1 MEQETINPYFEL
13 GVKPGVSHKQL
24 KQAYRQSVMRYH
36 PDTAASGN
44 GNTEKFR
51 QVTEAYQLL
60 QKMNAYE
67 SASSSKKTT
76 SRASHL
82 RQKFSSVFFNK
93 RRQEEQNVEPWWEKL
108 SVNQE
113 NNEKIKVNRQT
124 TNLSLEELINCVE
137 LTENQYVRQVA
148 LEAIA
153 AKKDEGGVK
162 YLLHLL
168 QNSKTSNRNQ
178 VIQALGQC
186 GFQQVNKYLLPFV
199 TDPAIEIS
207 TSAIKSLERIN
218 AANLSLVI
226 EILRKESSCW
236 QHSIMQPLSKLK
248 NKVFS
253 ATLSKRRLGSLLL
266 RTRKLTEEQLEIALL
281 MQKRFPLLLGQI
293 LRYLEYVTI
302 PDIQNLIASQKNFS

>member
-1 MEQETINPYFEL
+1 MEQQVTNPYFEL
-13 GVKPGVSHKQL
+13 GVKPGVSPKQL

-36 PDTAASGN
+36 PDTAAGKGN
-44 GNTEKFR
+44 AKKFR

-67 SASSSKKTT
+67 AASSSKKTVSRT
-76 SRASHL
+76 SNL

-93 RRQEEQNVEPWWEKL
+93 RRQENQTEKPWWDNIDVPQGK
-108 SVNQE
+108 
-113 NNEKIKVNRQT
+113 NEKIKVNRQT

-137 LTENQYVRQVA
+137 LSANQYVHQVA

-153 AKKDEGGVK
+153 AKRDERGVK

-168 QNSKTSNRNQ
+168 QNSENSNRNQ

-186 GFQQVNKYLLPFV
+186 GFQGVNKYLLAYV
-199 TDPAIEIS
+199 TDPDIEIS
-207 TSAIKSLERIN
+207 TSAIKALERLN
-218 AANLSLVI
+218 AANRSLVV
-226 EILRKESSCW
+226 EILRKKNPTW
-236 QHSIMQPLSKLK
+236 QNSLLQPLSKLK

-253 ATLSKRRLGSLLL
+253 VAASKRKLGDLLL
-266 RTRKLTEEQLEIALL
+266 RERKLTEEQLEISLL

-293 LRYLEYVTI
+293 LRYLDYVSI
-302 PDIQNLIASQKNFS
+302 PEIQNSIASQKNFS

>member
-1 MEQETINPYFEL
+1 MEQQVTNPYFEL
-13 GVKPGVSHKQL
+13 GVKPGVSPKQL

-36 PDTAASGN
+36 PDTAAGKGN
-44 GNTEKFR
+44 AEKFR

-67 SASSSKKTT
+67 AASSSKKTVSRT
-76 SRASHL
+76 SNL

-93 RRQEEQNVEPWWEKL
+93 RRQEIQAEKSWWDNIDVPQGK
-108 SVNQE
+108 
-113 NNEKIKVNRQT
+113 NEKIKVNRQT

-137 LTENQYVRQVA
+137 LSANQYVHQVA

-153 AKKDEGGVK
+153 AKRDEGGVK

-168 QNSKTSNRNQ
+168 QNSENSNRNQ

-186 GFQQVNKYLLPFV
+186 GFQGVNKYLLAYV
-199 TDPAIEIS
+199 TDPDIEIS
-207 TSAIKSLERIN
+207 TSAIKALERLN
-218 AANLSLVI
+218 AANRSLVI
-226 EILRKESSCW
+226 EILRKKNPTW
-236 QHSIMQPLSKLK
+236 QNSLLQPLSKLK

-253 ATLSKRRLGSLLL
+253 VASSKRKLGDLLL
-266 RTRKLTEEQLEIALL
+266 RERKLTAEQLEIALL

-293 LRYLEYVTI
+293 LRYLDYVSI
-302 PDIQNLIASQKNFS
+302 PEIQNSIASQKNFS

>member
-1 MEQETINPYFEL
+1 MEQQVTNPYFEL
-13 GVKPGVSHKQL
+13 GVKPGVSPKQL

-36 PDTAASGN
+36 PDKAAGKGN
-44 GNTEKFR
+44 AKKFR

-67 SASSSKKTT
+67 AASSSKKTVSRT
-76 SRASHL
+76 SNL

-93 RRQEEQNVEPWWEKL
+93 RRQENQTEKPWWDNIDVPQGK
-108 SVNQE
+108 
-113 NNEKIKVNRQT
+113 NEKIKVNRQT

-137 LTENQYVRQVA
+137 LSANQYVHQVA

-153 AKKDEGGVK
+153 AKRDERGVK

-168 QNSKTSNRNQ
+168 QNSENSNRNQ

-186 GFQQVNKYLLPFV
+186 GFQGVNKYLLAYV
-199 TDPAIEIS
+199 TDPDIEIS
-207 TSAIKSLERIN
+207 TSAIKALERLN
-218 AANLSLVI
+218 AANRSLVV
-226 EILRKESSCW
+226 EILRKKNPTW
-236 QHSIMQPLSKLK
+236 QNSLLQPLLKLK

-253 ATLSKRRLGSLLL
+253 VASSKRKLGDLLL
-266 RTRKLTEEQLEIALL
+266 RERKLTAEQLEISLL

-293 LRYLEYVTI
+293 LRYLDYVSI
-302 PDIQNLIASQKNFS
+302 PEIQNSIASQKNFS

>member
-1 MEQETINPYFEL
+1 MEQQVTNPYFEL
-13 GVKPGVSHKQL
+13 GVKPGVSTKQL

-36 PDTAASGN
+36 PDTTAGK

-67 SASSSKKTT
+67 AASSSKKTISRT
-76 SRASHL
+76 SNL

-93 RRQEEQNVEPWWEKL
+93 RRQENQAEKPWWDNIDVPQGK
-108 SVNQE
+108 
-113 NNEKIKVNRQT
+113 NEKIKVNRQT

-137 LTENQYVRQVA
+137 LSVNQYVRQVA

-153 AKKDEGGVK
+153 AKMDEGGVK

-168 QNSKTSNRNQ
+168 QNSEKSNLNQ

-186 GFQQVNKYLLPFV
+186 GFQGVNKYLLAYV
-199 TDPAIEIS
+199 TDPDIEIS
-207 TSAIKSLERIN
+207 TSAIKALERLN
-218 AANLSLVI
+218 AANRSLIV
-226 EILRKESSCW
+226 EILRKENPTW
-236 QHSIMQPLSKLK
+236 QNSLLQPLSKLK

-253 ATLSKRRLGSLLL
+253 VAASKRKLGGLLL
-266 RTRKLTEEQLEIALL
+266 RERKLTAEQLEIALL

-293 LRYLEYVTI
+293 LRYLEYVSI
-302 PDIQNLIASQKNFS
+302 PEIQNSIASQKNFS

>member
-1 MEQETINPYFEL
+1 MEQQVTNPYFEL
-13 GVKPGVSHKQL
+13 GVKPGVSPKQL

-36 PDTAASGN
+36 PDKAAGKGN
-44 GNTEKFR
+44 AEKFR

-67 SASSSKKTT
+67 AASSSKKTVSRT
-76 SRASHL
+76 SNL

-93 RRQEEQNVEPWWEKL
+93 RRQENQTEKPWWDNIDVPQGK
-108 SVNQE
+108 
-113 NNEKIKVNRQT
+113 NEKIKVNRQT

-137 LTENQYVRQVA
+137 LSANQYVHQVA

-153 AKKDEGGVK
+153 AKRDERGVK

-168 QNSKTSNRNQ
+168 QNSENSNRNQ

-186 GFQQVNKYLLPFV
+186 GFQGVNKYLLAYV
-199 TDPAIEIS
+199 TDPDIEIS
-207 TSAIKSLERIN
+207 TSSIKALERLN
-218 AANLSLVI
+218 AANRSLVI
-226 EILRKESSCW
+226 EILRKKNPTW
-236 QHSIMQPLSKLK
+236 QNSLLQPLSKLK

-253 ATLSKRRLGSLLL
+253 VAASKRKLGGLLL
-266 RTRKLTEEQLEIALL
+266 RSRKLTGEQLEIALL

-293 LRYLEYVTI
+293 LRYLDYVSI
-302 PDIQNLIASQKNFS
+302 PEIQNSIASQKNFS

>member
-1 MEQETINPYFEL
+1 MEQQVTNPYFEL
-13 GVKPGVSHKQL
+13 GVKPGVSPKQL

-36 PDTAASGN
+36 PDTAGEK

-67 SASSSKKTT
+67 ASSSSKKTVSRT
-76 SRASHL
+76 SNL
-82 RQKFSSVFFNK
+82 RQKFSSVFNK
-93 RRQEEQNVEPWWEKL
+93 RRQENQAEKPWWDNIDVPQRK
-108 SVNQE
+108 
-113 NNEKIKVNRQT
+113 NEKIKVNRQT

-137 LTENQYVRQVA
+137 LSANQYVRQVA

-168 QNSKTSNRNQ
+168 QISENSNRNQ

-186 GFQQVNKYLLPFV
+186 GFQGVNKYLLAYV
-199 TDPAIEIS
+199 TDPNIETS
-207 TSAIKSLERIN
+207 TSSIKALERLN
-218 AANLSLVI
+218 AANRSLVV
-226 EILRKESSCW
+226 EILRKKNPTW
-236 QHSIMQPLSKLK
+236 QNSLLQPLSKLK

-253 ATLSKRRLGSLLL
+253 VAASKRKLGGLLL
-266 RTRKLTEEQLEIALL
+266 RERKLTAEQLEIALF

-293 LRYLEYVTI
+293 LRYLDYVSI
-302 PDIQNLIASQKNFS
+302 PEIQNSIASQKNFS

>member
-1 MEQETINPYFEL
+1 MEQQVTNPYFEL
-13 GVKPGVSHKQL
+13 GVKPGVSPKQL

-36 PDTAASGN
+36 PDTATGK

-67 SASSSKKTT
+67 AASSSKKTVSRT
-76 SRASHL
+76 SNL
-82 RQKFSSVFFNK
+82 RQKFSSVFFKK
-93 RRQEEQNVEPWWEKL
+93 RRQENQTEKPCWDNIDVL
-108 SVNQE
+108 QGK
-113 NNEKIKVNRQT
+113 NEKIKVNRQT

-137 LTENQYVRQVA
+137 LSANQFVRQVA

-153 AKKDEGGVK
+153 AKRDEGGVK

-168 QNSKTSNRNQ
+168 QNSEKSNLNQ

-186 GFQQVNKYLLPFV
+186 RFQGVNKYLLAYV
-199 TDPAIEIS
+199 TDSDIEIS
-207 TSAIKSLERIN
+207 ASAIKALESLN
-218 AANLSLVI
+218 AANRSLVVG
-226 EILRKESSCW
+226 ILRKENPTW
-236 QHSIMQPLSKLK
+236 QNSLLKPLSKLK

-253 ATLSKRRLGSLLL
+253 VASSKRKLGGLLL
-266 RTRKLTEEQLEIALL
+266 RERKLTAEQLEIALL

-293 LRYLEYVTI
+293 LRYLNYVSI
-302 PDIQNLIASQKNFS
+302 PEIQNSIVSQKNFS

>member
-1 MEQETINPYFEL
+1 MEQQVTNPYFEL
-13 GVKPGVSHKQL
+13 GVKPGVSPKQL

-36 PDTAASGN
+36 PDTAAGKGN
-44 GNTEKFR
+44 AKKFR

-67 SASSSKKTT
+67 AASSSKKTVSRT
-76 SRASHL
+76 SNL

-93 RRQEEQNVEPWWEKL
+93 RRQENQTEKPWWDNIDVPQGK
-108 SVNQE
+108 
-113 NNEKIKVNRQT
+113 NEKIKVNRQT

-137 LTENQYVRQVA
+137 LSANQYVHQVA

-153 AKKDEGGVK
+153 AKRDERGVK

-168 QNSKTSNRNQ
+168 QNSENSNRNQ

-186 GFQQVNKYLLPFV
+186 GFQGVNKYLLAYV
-199 TDPAIEIS
+199 TDPDIGIS
-207 TSAIKSLERIN
+207 TSAIKALERLN
-218 AANLSLVI
+218 AANRSLVV
-226 EILRKESSCW
+226 EILRKKNPTW
-236 QHSIMQPLSKLK
+236 QNSLLQPLSKLK

-253 ATLSKRRLGSLLL
+253 VASSKRKLGDLLL
-266 RTRKLTEEQLEIALL
+266 RERKLTAEQLEIALL

-293 LRYLEYVTI
+293 LRYLDYVSI
-302 PDIQNLIASQKNFS
+302 PEIQNSIASQKNFS

>member
-1 MEQETINPYFEL
+1 MEQQVTNPYYEL
-13 GVKPGVSHKQL
+13 GVKPGVSPKQL

-36 PDTAASGN
+36 PDTAAGR
-44 GNTEKFR
+44 GNTAKFR

-67 SASSSKKTT
+67 AASSSKKTVSRT
-76 SRASHL
+76 SNL

-93 RRQEEQNVEPWWEKL
+93 RRQENQTEKPWWDNIDVPQGK
-108 SVNQE
+108 
-113 NNEKIKVNRQT
+113 NEKIKVNRQT

-137 LTENQYVRQVA
+137 LSANQYVRQVA

-153 AKKDEGGVK
+153 AKRDEGGVK

-168 QNSKTSNRNQ
+168 QNSEKSNRNQ

-186 GFQQVNKYLLPFV
+186 GFQGVNKYLLAYV
-199 TDPAIEIS
+199 KDTDIEIS
-207 TSAIKSLERIN
+207 TSAIKALERLN
-218 AANLSLVI
+218 AANRSLVV
-226 EILRKESSCW
+226 EILRKENPTW
-236 QHSIMQPLSKLK
+236 QNSLLQPLSKLK

-253 ATLSKRRLGSLLL
+253 VASSKRKLGDLLL
-266 RTRKLTEEQLEIALL
+266 RERKLTAEQLEIALL

-293 LRYLEYVTI
+293 LRYLDYVSI
-302 PDIQNLIASQKNFS
+302 PEIQNSIASQKNFS